1 MYKKFV
7 QKGDSNMKRLVVDMD
22 ESLHTA
28 IKIEALKQ
36 RTSAK
41 KLVTEMIEK
50 YLETKK
56 EQTH

>member
-1 MYKKFV
+1 
-7 QKGDSNMKRLVVDMD
+7 MKRLVVDLD

-36 RTSAK
+36 GTSAK